1 MSATKDAAL
10 RWTLD
15 RLIDAKNV
23 CYGGVTLEEIEQREA
38 LLKDDPVKPAVGWA
52 VVFFGEMDVRTISP
66 TRRAAIINWIVSR
79 GGKWVSNNTTDDE
92 IESMW
97 KAFVYDNNDLLT
109 AVEVNVEVR
118 R

>member
-10 RWTLD
+10 RWALG
-15 RLIDAKNV
+15 RLSDARQV

-38 LLKDDPVKPAVGWA
+38 LLKSDPIRPAVGWA
-52 VVFFGEMDVRTISP
+52 VVFLDEMDVRTISP
-66 TRRAAIINWIVSR
+66 TRRAAIVNWIVSR
-79 GGKWVSNNTTDDE
+79 GGKWVSNNTTDDD
-92 IESMW
+92 IERMW